1 MYFPNCSETE
11 GAVTALAI
19 CDTSQRPSCV
29 LAGNQ
34 QTCNRDLL
42 YFTKGWKLFSNCLN
56 RVKVS
61 GACQVCFWC
70 QTYTLLPHC
79 YLIGSDTKVCLFQLP
94 LILYIICCYLLNF
107 FLHFFFFF
115 FWWNV
120 PTCSLFQQS
129 SLDSCVCCKERTLA
143 NRHAAFVRG
152 TRHFHLFSFFPSLL
166 MKGTI
171 NLAILPLLKHT
182 SVDVLCFFW
191 T

>member
-1 MYFPNCSETE
+1 MEIIFKLSEQGE
-11 GAVTALAI
+11 SEWCLPGLFLMPDLHAVT
-19 CDTSQRPSCV
+19 T
-29 LAGNQ
+29 
-34 QTCNRDLL
+34 LL
-42 YFTKGWKLFSNCLN
+42 FDWFRYKSVFISAAFDSLHHLLLSFKLFS
-56 RVKVS
+56 
-61 GACQVCFWC
+61 
-70 QTYTLLPHC
+70 P
-79 YLIGSDTKVCLFQLP
+79 
-94 LILYIICCYLLNF
+94 
-107 FLHFFFFF
+107 FLFFF